1 MDPDEPAWPLLDDFF
16 AKEASGRAE
25 ATVRRYVRVR
35 DRLTQFLDTADMSR
49 WLGTEPATLL
59 SAEREFHENGAFW
72 QLFGPDELV
81 CVLPGFLLEPW
92 VPGSLGEAR
101 TQISLMSRLLSH
113 LSRKRLLDLS
123 VTSCAFWE
131 AETAVKQARIDLE
144 ARSVS
149 READEWAQDMPARF
163 RQEPG
168 PQW

>member
-1 MDPDEPAWPLLDDFF
+1 MDPDEPGWQLLDDFF

-35 DRLTQFLDTADMSR
+35 YRITQFLDTGDMSR
-49 WLGTEPATLL
+49 WLGTHPAILL
-59 SAEREFHENGAFW
+59 SAEREFHESGAFW

-92 VPGSLGEAR
+92 TPESLGEAR
-101 TQISLMSRLLSH
+101 TQISLVSRLLSH
-113 LSRKRLLDLS
+113 LGRTRLLDFS
-123 VTSCAFWE
+123 VVRCAYWE
-131 AETAVKQARIDLE
+131 AEAAVKQARVDLE
-144 ARSVS
+144 ARSAT
-149 READEWAQDMPARF
+149 REPDEWAQEMPRRF